1 MTPSSNL
8 NNLMEALNSRI
19 QNAAR
24 KSGRSPDDITLV
36 AVTKSFPQNI
46 WDIALMHNLTTLAES
61 RIQEANEK
69 LRTFN
74 IETKLNST

>member
-24 KSGRSPDDITLV
+24 KSGRIPDDITLV

-61 RIQEANEK
+61 RDRK
-69 LRTFN
+69 
-74 IETKLNST
+74 SVV

>member
-61 RIQEANEK
+61 RIQEAKEK